1 MVEKLKQPGRK
12 NPLKRTR
19 LQAPLPAGRSRA
31 AHLLTRAAAEGRFAL
46 QRCGECRQ
54 FCYPA
59 HDVCPHCLSVDLAL
73 EDAPSGGVLV
83 SSTAVGVPA
92 DVYFR
97 ERAPWRIGLIKLDCG
112 PIVVAHLHEECADED
127 KVRMSLHLD
136 KSGQAA
142 AFASPVR
149 QTENAQDDRQLRE
162 MTAAPKFRRAL
173 VTDGR
178 STVGQAIASALAAA
192 GATVYV
198 GIPDAWK
205 PFPGDEKVR
214 KDHKI
219 VPLNV
224 ADERSVRNL
233 AADIGGKIDILV
245 NTSDHIR
252 PGGLLDQHGVST
264 IRDAIENTYIGFVHL
279 AQAFGP
285 AMRFRGADGVNS
297 AAAWVNILSVY
308 AHANWPAFGAYSAV
322 EAARLSL
329 SHCLRN
335 ELRPGGVRVVN
346 VFCGPIDTEWFQLVP
361 PPKVAPS
368 AVANAIVTALNA
380 GTEDVFVGDVADD
393 IRRRLLSN
401 PKAVERELGGKNN

>member
-1 MVEKLKQPGRK
+1 
-12 NPLKRTR
+12 
-19 LQAPLPAGRSRA
+19 
-31 AHLLTRAAAEGRFAL
+31 
-46 QRCGECRQ
+46 
-54 FCYPA
+54 
-59 HDVCPHCLSVDLAL
+59 
-73 EDAPSGGVLV
+73 
-83 SSTAVGVPA
+83 
-92 DVYFR
+92 
-97 ERAPWRIGLIKLDCG
+97 
-112 PIVVAHLHEECADED
+112 
-127 KVRMSLHLD
+127 MSLHLER
-136 KSGQAA
+136 SGQAA
-142 AFASPVR
+142 AFASPAR

-285 AMRFRGADGVNS
+285 VMRLRGADGVNS

-308 AHANWPAFGAYSAV
+308 AHANWPAFGAYTAV
-322 EAARLSL
+322 EAPRLSL
-329 SHCLRN
+329 SPCQRN
-335 ELRPGGVRVVN
+335 QPDTRQSSSHQNNSPS
-346 VFCGPIDTEWFQLVP
+346 PIDPQQVTFSCP
-361 PPKVAPS
+361 PPQILDPTPPLHRPPQPPPDLPEYLPTLLLLR
-368 AVANAIVTALNA
+368 VT
-380 GTEDVFVGDVADD
+380 
-393 IRRRLLSN
+393 SN
-401 PKAVERELGGKNN
+401 